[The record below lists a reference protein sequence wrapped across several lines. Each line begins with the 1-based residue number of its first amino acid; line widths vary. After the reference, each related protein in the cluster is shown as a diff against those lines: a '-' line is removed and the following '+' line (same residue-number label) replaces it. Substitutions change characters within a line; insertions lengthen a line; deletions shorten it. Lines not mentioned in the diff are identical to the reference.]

1 MRNTGINQESGHAF
15 AVSLQ
20 GGCGSAIVHGMDGK
34 VNLGNRLL
42 VLEDAQRS
50 IGLGLTCG
58 NIGSTRSRHDWW
70 TKRRRVFD
78 DEYVMA

>member
-1 MRNTGINQESGHAF
+1 
-15 AVSLQ
+15 
-20 GGCGSAIVHGMDGK
+20 MDGK

-70 TKRRRVFD
+70 TKGRRVFD